1 MIAMLDPKMFTT
13 FVTGA
18 TSGIGE
24 ATCRRFVSAGAK
36 VIATGRR
43 ADRLEALKAE
53 LGEACSIAALD
64 VRDRVAVEK
73 TVAGLPEPFRRINVV
88 VANAGHGIGMQ
99 LAQQASIADWED
111 MVATN
116 INGMLYTVHT
126 LLAGMLQRDE
136 GHIVLLGSIA
146 GDYPLPAGNVYGASK
161 AFVKQ
166 FALNLR
172 ADVLGELAGSSGFFP
187 AKGFGVFGCLL
198 PDIPALSPTTSTLRS
213 GAKLLK
219 EGATTQPTQPVM
231 CCSRPTIEHVL
242 AFRLPCGRC
251 QL

>member
-116 INGMLYTVHT
+116 IKGCSILCT
-126 LLAGMLQRDE
+126 LCWQACCSEMKDTSCCSAR
-136 GHIVLLGSIA
+136 S
-146 GDYPLPAGNVYGASK
+146 
-161 AFVKQ
+161 
-166 FALNLR
+166 R
-172 ADVLGELAGSSGFFP
+172 AIIHFPRVMCMEP
-187 AKGFGVFGCLL
+187 AK
-198 PDIPALSPTTSTLRS
+198 RS
-213 GAKLLK
+213 
-219 EGATTQPTQPVM
+219 
-231 CCSRPTIEHVL
+231 
-242 AFRLPCGRC
+242 
-251 QL
+251 

>member
-24 ATCRRFVSAGAK
+24 ATCRRFASAGAK

-43 ADRLEALKAE
+43 ADRLEALKTE
-53 LGEACSIAALD
+53 LGETSTIAALD

-88 VANAGHGIGMQ
+88 VANVGHGIGMQ

-146 GDYPLPAGNVYGASK
+146 GDYPIPAGNVYGASK

-172 ADVLGELAGSSGFFP
+172 ADVLGSNVRVTNIEPGLTDTDFMLVRFSGDAEKKERFN
-187 AKGFGVFGCLL
+187 KGLTPMTAEDTEAIFWSCTL
-198 PDIPALSPTTSTLRS
+198 PRDVNINRIQMMPV
-213 GAKLLK
+213 
-219 EGATTQPTQPVM
+219 TQ
-231 CCSRPTIEHVL
+231 
-242 AFRLPCGRC
+242 AF
-251 QL
+251 